1 MTSMDLPKDIV
12 ERVKRDFQKEEA
24 AFIFDQISFGRRVKS
39 IFYTDSCIRAVVYLA
54 NGNVLEFCKILLR
67 SYDYRDILME
77 AEQKS
82 GNTGHYFH
90 VSFDEIEKIN
100 LRIQQ
105 DLAQRAEE
113 EGSLPG
119 DFHQEKE

>member
-1 MTSMDLPKDIV
+1 MTNMDLPKDIV
-12 ERVKRDFQKEEA
+12 ERIKRDFQEENA
-24 AFIFDQISFGRRVKS
+24 AFIFDQVSYGRRMKS

-67 SYDYRDILME
+67 SCDYRDILME
-77 AEQKS
+77 AEEKS

-90 VSFDEIEKIN
+90 VSFDEVEKIN

-105 DLAQRAEE
+105 DLAQRAKEE
-113 EGSLPG
+113 DSLPG
-119 DFHQEKE
+119 NFHQENE